1 MREHQ
6 KNRAGYEVES
16 VLCETCLD
24 ALDENQDACEPQQI
38 EAQKTAYGSSEKLWI
53 NLAAFYP
60 KLRHL

>member
-53 NLAAFYP
+53 NLAAWQV
-60 KLRHL
+60 LSRC